1 MGYSPW
7 GCNESDMTEQLSL
20 THPATQWQSLDLKP
34 ESPDQGHILRNP
46 AQFCVPT
53 VMDSGRRTIL
63 TITFGLI
70 L

>member
-7 GCNESDMTEQLSL
+7 GCDESDMTEQLSL
-20 THPATQWQSLDLKP
+20 THPDLKP
-34 ESPDQGHILRNP
+34 ESLDQGHILRNP

>member
-7 GCNESDMTEQLSL
+7 GYNESDTTERLSL

-34 ESPDQGHILRNP
+34 ESLDQGHILRDP

-53 VMDSGRRTIL
+53 VMESGRRTVL
-63 TITFGLI
+63 TITFGLS